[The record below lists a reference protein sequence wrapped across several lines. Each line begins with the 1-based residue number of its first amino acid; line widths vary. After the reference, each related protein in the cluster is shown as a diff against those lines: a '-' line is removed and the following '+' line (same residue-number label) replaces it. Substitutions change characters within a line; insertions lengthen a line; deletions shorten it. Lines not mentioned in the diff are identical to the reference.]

1 MNELL
6 RSKLETRILDESF
19 RKLSLSNSLI
29 DFFSNDYLG
38 LARDSTSE
46 LINSAGSTGSR
57 LLSGNS
63 EFAIDA
69 ERKIAEFFVSESAL
83 VFNSGYA
90 ANLGI
95 MSCVPQRG
103 DFILYDELVH
113 ASIRDGIRLSH
124 AKAISFKHND
134 IEDLQKQISKLSGTI
149 YIVVESLYSMDG
161 DMAPLKNIVEV
172 SKKNDAYLI
181 VDEAHA
187 VGVFGWEGRGI
198 IHGREITDYVFARI
212 ITFGK
217 AFGFHGAA
225 VLGSSE
231 LISYL
236 VNFARSFIYTT
247 ALPPSDYQII
257 KNRIE
262 KGDIRTRQLNLHNN
276 LNYFRTNLELRTIS
290 EINSPIQVFH
300 FDSKEMVVEVSKRM
314 IANGIYTKPIFSP
327 TVPKGKERIR
337 LCLHSFNTKEEM
349 DMLLE
354 ILNTSK
360 KAK

>member
-6 RSKLETRILDESF
+6 RSKLEARKQENSF
-19 RKLSLSNSLI
+19 RQLTLPKGKI

-38 LARDSTSE
+38 LSKDSES
-46 LINSAGSTGSR
+46 NSSSLAGSTGSR

-63 EFAIDA
+63 NEALEA
-69 ERKIAEFFVSESAL
+69 ESSLAKFFGSESAL
-83 VFNSGYA
+83 VFNSGYT

-95 MSCVPQRG
+95 MSSVPQRG
-103 DFILYDELVH
+103 DYILYDELVH

-134 IEDLQKQISKLSGTI
+134 TSDLKKQLSKISGTI

-161 DMAPLKNIVEV
+161 DMAPLKKIIEIRKEN
-172 SKKNDAYLI
+172 SAYLI

-187 VGVFGWEGRGI
+187 AGVFGWEGRGI
-198 IHGREITDYVFARI
+198 VHGREIIEDVFARVV
-212 ITFGK
+212 TFGK

-247 ALPPSDYQII
+247 ALPPSDYKVIMQ
-257 KNRIE
+257 RIE
-262 KGDIRTRQLNLHNN
+262 RSDIRDRQLKLHDN
-276 LNYFRTNLELRTIS
+276 LNYFRSKLKVSTKS
-290 EINSPIQVFH
+290 EVNSPIQVFQ
-300 FDSKEMVVEVSKRM
+300 FGSKDTVIEVSKKL
-314 IANGIYTKPIFSP
+314 IGQGIYTKPIFSP
-327 TVPKGKERIR
+327 TVPTGEERIR
-337 LCLHSFNTKEEM
+337 LCFHSFNEKEEI
-349 DMLLE
+349 DKLLNV
-354 ILNTSK
+354 LNDTNF
-360 KAK
+360 

>member
-6 RSKLETRILDESF
+6 RSKLASRKQENSF
-19 RKLSLSNSLI
+19 RQLTLPKGEI

-38 LARDSTSE
+38 LSQESTSDFV
-46 LINSAGSTGSR
+46 SHTGSTGSR

-63 EFAIDA
+63 SEALA
-69 ERKIAEFFVSESAL
+69 SEKSLAQFFESESAL
-83 VFNSGYA
+83 IFNSGYT

-103 DFILYDELVH
+103 DFILFDELVH

-134 IEDLQKQISKLSGTI
+134 TDDLEKQIAKISGTI

-161 DMAPLKNIVEV
+161 DMAPLKKIIEI
-172 SKKNDAYLI
+172 SRKNAAFLI

-198 IHGREITDYVFARI
+198 VHGREIIEDVFARI
-212 ITFGK
+212 VTFGK
-217 AFGFHGAA
+217 AFGYHGAA

-236 VNFARSFIYTT
+236 VNFARPFIYTT
-247 ALPPSDYQII
+247 ALPPSDYQVIVR
-257 KNRIE
+257 RIE
-262 KGDIRTRQLNLHNN
+262 RADIRKRQLKLHDNLT
-276 LNYFRTNLELRTIS
+276 YFRSKLNVPNKS
-290 EINSPIQVFH
+290 EINSPIQVFQ
-300 FDSKEMVVEVSKRM
+300 FDSKEAVVEISEKL
-314 IANGIYTKPIFSP
+314 INQGIYTKPIFSP
-327 TVPKGKERIR
+327 TVPKGEERIR
-337 LCLHSFNTKEEM
+337 LCFHSYNKKEEI
-349 DMLLE
+349 DLLLHV
-354 ILNTSK
+354 LNDSK
-360 KAK
+360 F